1 MTRVVSGMKIIRL
14 VVLMALSGWLL
25 AASPAATADVPYD
38 PLSPGAAVIEAPL
51 DLPVHDEAR
60 HRDFN
65 LLVYL
70 PTSPPSGPAPAPV
83 LLFSHGLGGSR
94 QGSAWLARHWA
105 AHGYVVVMLQHPGS
119 DNAVWEDVAKPLRA
133 MALKHAA
140 NAENLILRAGDVHA
154 TLDALERGE
163 APGSGSPL
171 AGRLDLG
178 RVGMS
183 GHSFGA
189 VTTQAVGGEEFV
201 LRRGEVRRATDP
213 RIRAA
218 LMMSPSAPRR
228 GTPAQAFG
236 HVEIPWFVMT
246 GTLDASPIGGAT
258 PESRLQ
264 VFDALPKGAKYEL
277 VLEGAEHS
285 AFGDRALPGE
295 THARN
300 PNHHRAILALST
312 AFWDATLKGDPDA
325 RDWLDGTGPSGV
337 LEAADRWTRK

>member
-1 MTRVVSGMKIIRL
+1 MKITHWL
-14 VVLMALSGWLL
+14 ALLAGSTWLL
-25 AASPAATADVPYD
+25 AASPTATAGVPYD
-38 PLSPGAAVIEAPL
+38 PLIVGTAPVEAPL
-51 DLPVHDEAR
+51 DLPIHDEAR
-60 HRDFN
+60 HRDFGV
-65 LLVYL
+65 LVYL
-70 PTSPPSGPAPAPV
+70 PASPRAEPAPV
-83 LLFSHGLGGSR
+83 VLFSHGLGGSR
-94 QGSAWLARHWA
+94 QGSGWLARHWA
-105 AHGYVVVMLQHPGS
+105 AHGYAVVMLQHPGS

-133 MALKHAA
+133 RALKHAA
-140 NAENLILRAGDVHA
+140 NAENLVLRAGDVHA
-154 TLDALERGE
+154 TLDALERWT
-163 APGSGSPL
+163 APASGSPL
-171 AGRLDLG
+171 AGRLDLQ

-201 LRRGEVRRATDP
+201 MRRGEVRRATDP

-228 GTPAQAFG
+228 GTPTEAFG
-236 HVEIPWFVMT
+236 HVEIPWFLMT

-264 VFDALPKGAKYEL
+264 VFDALPPGNKYEL

-295 THARN
+295 THPRN

-325 RDWLDGTGPSGV
+325 RAWLDGPGPAEI
-337 LEAADRWTRK
+337 LETADRWARK